1 MQMMNNHIKFS
12 LITAFAFS
20 SLMISC
26 KKDGNPNNLPS
37 VSTADYV
44 GKIDGFNSSDEV
56 FPESLVAYWPFD
68 NSKNEVKSNTAPGT
82 SLNDSYIATGVK
94 GQALRLNAGFLYY
107 PTQFNAF
114 KTDAFKS
121 FAI

>member
-1 MQMMNNHIKFS
+1 MQLNNIKRS
-12 LITAFAFS
+12 LVLWGLFALS
-20 SLMISC
+20 SWMVSC

-44 GKIDGFNSSDEV
+44 GKIDGFSSSDEV

-82 SLNDSYIATGVK
+82 SLNDSFMLLLELK
-94 GQALRLNAGFLYY
+94 G
-107 PTQFNAF
+107 
-114 KTDAFKS
+114 KH
-121 FAI
+121 

>member
-1 MQMMNNHIKFS
+1 MQLLNNKINFS
-12 LITAFAFS
+12 IIGFFAVS
-20 SLMISC
+20 SLMLSC
-26 KKDGNPNNLPS
+26 KKDGNPNNLPA

-82 SLNDSYIATGVK
+82 SLMIAMLQQVSRGK
-94 GQALRLNAGFLYY
+94 L
-107 PTQFNAF
+107 
-114 KTDAFKS
+114 
-121 FAI
+121 